1 MKSSSIVFK
10 KIVFLCC
17 LWGSFLSAH
26 KVCAQIIYTDIADA
40 TPSATYPLDLNN
52 DNNVD
57 FLIQFD
63 AAAKIVCKPQ
73 NNNVYAG
80 NIVSAMHL
88 PWALKAASSICDT
101 LANWYGANNPGTMAW
116 NTSIG
121 YWVGAS
127 NKFLALKIMVG
138 NNAYYGWARFDVLP
152 SSGSFTIK
160 DYAYNSTPNA
170 CIQSGQTSLGI
181 PENTKPHI
189 AIFPNPF
196 SSTTR
201 IQCSSPFQNAS
212 LRLYNSYGQL
222 VLQENNISGSTI
234 TLSREQVP
242 SGCYYIQVSDE
253 YNNQFTEPLIITGA
267 N

>member
-1 MKSSSIVFK
+1 MKSNAIVFK

-17 LWGSFLSAH
+17 FWGSFFSAH

-73 NNNVYAG
+73 NNNAYAG

-88 PWALKAASSICDT
+88 PWALNAATSICDT

-121 YWVGAS
+121 
-127 NKFLALKIMVG
+127 
-138 NNAYYGWARFDVLP
+138 
-152 SSGSFTIK
+152 
-160 DYAYNSTPNA
+160 
-170 CIQSGQTSLGI
+170 
-181 PENTKPHI
+181 
-189 AIFPNPF
+189 
-196 SSTTR
+196 
-201 IQCSSPFQNAS
+201 
-212 LRLYNSYGQL
+212 
-222 VLQENNISGSTI
+222 
-234 TLSREQVP
+234 
-242 SGCYYIQVSDE
+242 
-253 YNNQFTEPLIITGA
+253 
-267 N
+267 